1 MSSPETFSSDRLFLV
16 LKHSRLRSLLS
27 LFVHLAALVALWVN
41 GMFWLSLQLALTV
54 ALFASLIHLLHG
66 LNYWGK
72 ALAVQQVV
80 YRNGAWA
87 LGFNDGHWEQAQLLA
102 PLHVGH
108 FFVILGFS
116 VKGQQLKVVVGRD
129 ACEKNTFR
137 RLTVLI
143 RHYGPRLLDAT

>member
-1 MSSPETFSSDRLFLV
+1 
-16 LKHSRLRSLLS
+16 LS

-54 ALFASLIHLLHG
+54 ALFASLIHLFHG
-66 LNYWGK
+66 LNHWGK

-80 YRNGAWA
+80 YRNGTWA
-87 LGFNDGHWEQAQLLA
+87 LGFNDGRWEQAQLLA

-108 FFVILGFS
+108 LFVILGFS
-116 VKGQQLKVVVGRD
+116 VNGEDMKVVVGRD

-137 RLTVLI
+137 RLSVLI